1 MNPPDVA
8 ESAKQRV
15 PLKPDVL
22 HILISLSGSDLHGYG
37 IIKEVLERTG
47 GAFEL
52 QAGALYRRLRT
63 LREAGMIGETE
74 RRPAPDQDDERRRYY
89 RITSLGKRVAASE
102 ARRMEAL
109 VDQAR
114 ARGLIADPGSES

>member
-8 ESAKQRV
+8 ESAKQHV

-22 HILISLSGSDLHGYG
+22 HILIALSGSDLHGYG

-63 LREAGMIGETE
+63 LREAGMIG
-74 RRPAPDQDDERRRYY
+74 
-89 RITSLGKRVAASE
+89 
-102 ARRMEAL
+102 
-109 VDQAR
+109 
-114 ARGLIADPGSES
+114 

>member
-1 MNPPDVA
+1 MNATDVA
-8 ESAKQRV
+8 ESPQEHI

-22 HILISLSGSDLHGYG
+22 HILIALSGSDLHGYG

-52 QAGALYRRLRT
+52 QPGALYRRLRT
-63 LREAGMIGETE
+63 LREAGMIRETQ
-74 RRPAPDQDDERRRYY
+74 RRPAADQDDERRRYY
-89 RITSLGKRVAASE
+89 RITSLGRRVAAAE

-109 VDQAR
+109 VEQAR
-114 ARGLIADPGSES
+114 ARGLIAESGSGS